1 MSLVTQCPQCAL
13 LFQVPADKSGQAQG
27 QVHCA
32 QCAHVFEAEA
42 FAIHASDMPL
52 QEQALWAAPRVD
64 VEALLRLKDVT
75 PEPLPP
81 FAAPVA
87 LRDSPAPVT
96 EASRPPL
103 SANAQASLLAQPH
116 LHSTPK
122 PALETP
128 ADTWLH
134 RSLALF
140 LVVGLCLQA
149 LVFFRDEL
157 VARLPASQP
166 IWSALCSMPADCA
179 LKPLRRWN
187 GIVIDG
193 SSLVRG
199 DAGYTLNVTLRN
211 SVEVPLAM
219 TAMELTLTDDQ
230 DRALLRRVLSPSDLG
245 SPAVLAAGQAWQ
257 QALKVDFNSTEFD
270 IAGYRLVSFYP

>member
-42 FAIHASDMPL
+42 FAIHAPDMPL
-52 QEQALWAAPRVD
+52 QAQALLAAPRVD
-64 VEALLRLKDVT
+64 VEALLRRKDVT
-75 PEPLPP
+75 PELLPP
-81 FAAPVA
+81 LAAAVA
-87 LRDSPAPVT
+87 LRDSPAPVA

-103 SANAQASLLAQPH
+103 SADAQASLLAQPL
-116 LHSTPK
+116 LHSAPT
-122 PALETP
+122 PALETL

-134 RSLALF
+134 RSLALL

-166 IWSALCSMPADCA
+166 IWSALCSMPAHCA

-245 SPAVLAAGQAWQ
+245 APAVLSVGQVWQ
-257 QALKVDFNSTEFD
+257 RALTVELNSTEFEV
-270 IAGYRLVSFYP
+270 AGYRLVSFYP

>member
-13 LFQVPADKSGQAQG
+13 LFQVPADPVGQAQG
-27 QVHCA
+27 QVRCE
-32 QCAHVFEAEA
+32 QCAHVFEAQA
-42 FAIHASDMPL
+42 FAIHAPDMPL
-52 QEQALWAAPRVD
+52 QAQALLAAPRVD
-64 VEALLRLKDVT
+64 VEALLRRKDVT

-81 FAAPVA
+81 LAAPVA
-87 LRDSPAPVT
+87 LRDSTAPST
-96 EASRPPL
+96 APSPPSL
-103 SANAQASLLAQPH
+103 SADAEASLLPKPH
-116 LHSTPK
+116 LHIAPT
-122 PALETP
+122 PALEAP
-128 ADTWLH
+128 ADMWLH
-134 RSLALF
+134 RSLAL
-140 LVVGLCLQA
+140 LLGVGLCLQA

-157 VARLPASQP
+157 VARLPDSQP
-166 IWSALCSMPADCA
+166 IFSALCVPASCT
-179 LKPLRRWN
+179 LKPLHRWN

-219 TAMELTLTDDQ
+219 TALEMTLTDDQ

-245 SPAVLAAGQAWQ
+245 APAVLAAGQAWQ
-257 QALKVDFNSTEFD
+257 QALKVEFNSTEAD

>member
-27 QVHCA
+27 QVHCG

-42 FAIHASDMPL
+42 FAIHSPDMPL
-52 QEQALWAAPRVD
+52 QSQALLAAPRVD
-64 VEALLRLKDVT
+64 VEALLRRKDVT
-75 PEPLPP
+75 LDPLP
-81 FAAPVA
+81 
-87 LRDSPAPVT
+87 
-96 EASRPPL
+96 PPL
-103 SANAQASLLAQPH
+103 SAVAEASLLPKPH
-116 LHSTPK
+116 LHSGPTPT
-122 PALETP
+122 LEAP

-134 RSLALF
+134 RSLALI

-157 VARLPASQP
+157 VALLPDSQP
-166 IWSALCSMPADCA
+166 ILSVLCVPASCT

-199 DAGYTLNVTLRN
+199 DEGYTLNVTLRN

-230 DRALLRRVLSPSDLG
+230 DRALLRRVLSAADLG
-245 SPAVLAAGQAWQ
+245 APTVLAAGQAWHR
-257 QALKVDFNSTEFD
+257 ALTVELNSTEFEV
-270 IAGYRLVSFYP
+270 AGYRLVSFYP

>member
-27 QVHCA
+27 QVHCG
-32 QCAHVFEAEA
+32 QCAHVFEAQV
-42 FAIHASDMPL
+42 FAIHAPDMPL
-52 QEQALWAAPRVD
+52 QAQALLAAPRVD
-64 VEALLRLKDVT
+64 VEALLRRKDVT

-81 FAAPVA
+81 LAVPVA
-87 LRDSPAPVT
+87 WRGSTAPSTAPSPP
-96 EASRPPL
+96 SL
-103 SANAQASLLAQPH
+103 SADAKASLLPKPH
-116 LHSTPK
+116 LHITPT
-122 PALETP
+122 PALEAP

-134 RSLALF
+134 RSLALL
-140 LVVGLCLQA
+140 LVVSLCLQA

-157 VARLPASQP
+157 VARLPDSQP
-166 IWSALCSMPADCA
+166 IFSALCVLSSCA

-193 SSLVRG
+193 ASLVRG

-211 SVEVPLAM
+211 SVEAPLAM

-230 DRALLRRVLSPSDLG
+230 DRALLRRVLSASDLG
-245 SPAVLAAGQAWQ
+245 APAVLAAGQAWQ
-257 QALKVDFNSTEFD
+257 RVLTVELNSTELEV
-270 IAGYRLVSFYP
+270 AGYRLVSFYP